1 MNDSTRKD
9 YDHSLRKLYGLRR
22 FGIKLGLETIRT
34 LLSGLNHPQNRF
46 RAVHL
51 AGSNGK
57 GSVAS
62 ALATILAGA
71 GYRVG
76 LYTSPHLV
84 RFNER
89 FCVKGRPVSDEALLA
104 AYHAVAAVPAG
115 DRSPTFFEFATA
127 MAFHLFAEAK
137 VDWAVIETG
146 MGGRLDATN
155 VLEPALS
162 VITNISLE
170 HAAYLGDSLEQIAGE
185 KGGIIK
191 PGVPV
196 VTGVREEPARGVLAE
211 IARERPAPLFFL
223 GTDFRAIP
231 EADGTFLYDG
241 LDGRREQMRT
251 GLAGGF
257 QVDNAALTL
266 AACELLVR
274 DGVNLPEPAVRTGL
288 AQNRWPGRLEVVA
301 ENPRILLD
309 GAHNLAAARLL
320 AAYLESLRE
329 ESPVTLVVG
338 ILDDKPHRDMLAALL
353 PVCRRVIFTQA
364 RNERALPAETLR
376 EAAEDLTSDP
386 MVLPD
391 VGEALAA
398 ARQLAAPDETICV
411 AGSLYVVGEA
421 KEALEREGFPAY
433 SLAEFPPES
442 AET

>member
-1 MNDSTRKD
+1 MNESTRND
-9 YDHSLRKLYGLRR
+9 YDDSLRKLYGLRR
-22 FGIKLGLETIRT
+22 FGIKLGLDTIRT
-34 LLSGLNHPQNRF
+34 LLAGLNDPQNRF
-46 RAVHL
+46 RSIHL

-71 GYRVG
+71 GFRVG

-89 FCVKGRPVSDEALLA
+89 FCVNGRPVSDEALLS

-127 MAFHLFAEAK
+127 MAFHLFAEAE

-155 VLEPALS
+155 VLSPALS

-170 HAAYLGDSLEQIAGE
+170 HAAYLGDTLEQIAAE
-185 KGGIIK
+185 KGGILK
-191 PGVPV
+191 PGVPA
-196 VTGVREEPARGVLAE
+196 VTGVREEPARGVLGE
-211 IARERPAPLFFL
+211 IARERSSPLFVL
-223 GTDFRAIP
+223 GTDFQAIP
-231 EADGTFLYDG
+231 EAEETFLYEG
-241 LDGRREQMRT
+241 LDGRWEAMRT

-274 DGVNLPEPAVRTGL
+274 EGVDLPQHAVRTGL
-288 AQNRWPGRLEVVA
+288 AKNRWPGRLEVVA
-301 ENPRILLD
+301 EHPRILLD

-320 AAYLESLRE
+320 AAYLDSLRE

-338 ILDDKPHRDMLAALL
+338 ILDDKPHREMLAALL
-353 PVCRRVIFTQA
+353 PVCQRIIFTQA

-376 EAAEDLTSDP
+376 EAAEGRGIELA
-386 MVLPD
+386 VNPD

-398 ARQLAAPDETICV
+398 ARASVSPSETICV

-433 SLAEFPPES
+433 VLTEFPPES

>member
-1 MNDSTRKD
+1 MTDLQNR
-9 YDHSLRKLYGLRR
+9 LRELYGLRR
-22 FGIKLGLETIRT
+22 FGIKLGLETIRAM
-34 LLSGLNHPQNRF
+34 LDGLGNPHHRF

-62 ALATILAGA
+62 ALATILGGA
-71 GYRVG
+71 GQRVG

-89 FCVKGRPVSDEALLA
+89 FCVNGRPVSDEAL
-104 AYHAVAAVPAG
+104 VAAHEAVRTVPTG

-127 MAFHLFAEAK
+127 MAFHLFAEAE

-155 VLEPALS
+155 VLDPALA

-170 HAAYLGDSLEQIAGE
+170 HASYLGDSLDQIAAE

-191 PGVPV
+191 PGVPA
-196 VTGVREEPARGVLAE
+196 VTGAREEPARGVLAK
-211 IARERPAPLFFL
+211 IARERSAPLFFL

-231 EADGTFLYDG
+231 EPDGTFQYEG
-241 LDGRREQMRT
+241 LDGRRENMRT

-266 AACELLVR
+266 AACELLIR
-274 DGVNLPEPAVRTGL
+274 DGLVLPEPVVRTGL
-288 AQNRWPGRLEVVA
+288 ARNRWPGRLEVVA
-301 ENPRILLD
+301 ERPRILLD

-320 AAYLESLRE
+320 AAYLDSLRK

-338 ILDDKPHRDMLAALL
+338 ILDDKPYREMLAALL
-353 PVCRRVIFTQA
+353 PVCRRVVFTQA
-364 RNERALPAETLR
+364 RNERALPAETLLD
-376 EAAEDLTSDP
+376 AATEQARDS
-386 MVLPD
+386 MVVPD
-391 VGEALAA
+391 VGNALAA
-398 ARQLAAPDETICV
+398 ARQMATPDETICV

-433 SLAEFPPES
+433 SLTEFAMKSNES
-442 AET
+442 